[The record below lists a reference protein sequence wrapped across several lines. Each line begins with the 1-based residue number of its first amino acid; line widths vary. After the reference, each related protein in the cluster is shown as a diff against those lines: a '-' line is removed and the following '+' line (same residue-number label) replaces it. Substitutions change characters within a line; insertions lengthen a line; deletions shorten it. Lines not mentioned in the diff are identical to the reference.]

1 MIMMDKIKQD
11 IPIENDTKA
20 LKGDITKILEEIKL
34 PEKRSVRTSGDIP
47 IPQHDTSHTQTIAP
61 EVAESVLGKDVPHTE
76 SVKRDA
82 SIVVPLR
89 TLRDDM
95 SAVIQSSKIS
105 LIRAVSLEEDKKK
118 TAPQTLSAVEVQ
130 MRSRRTRHTLSVL
143 FVIILLIGIGS
154 AALLGVYTITN
165 LQQGVQAQ
173 PPNASILFAEHSI
186 PLVIDHQSPEQI
198 KQILATARVS
208 SAGSVG
214 SITRI
219 TPIISVVD
227 ATGASVQTPATLTQF
242 LHALGAHVP
251 DDLTR
256 ALGDN
261 FVFGIHAVDKNAPVM
276 IIPVISYSRA
286 FAGMLAWESTM
297 NTDLAPVFTPVPAIT
312 KDVNGLPVSRTF
324 VDAVMNNYDVRELKD
339 DAGNVML
346 YYSFPSTQILVIA
359 ESPYSF
365 TEILSRLQ
373 AGRKL

>member
-1 MIMMDKIKQD
+1 MADEIKQETT
-11 IPIENDTKA
+11 IEDETKA
-20 LKGDITKILEEIKL
+20 LKGDIAKILEEVKL
-34 PEKRSVRTSGDIP
+34 PETRTVRASGDIP
-47 IPQHDTSHTQTIAP
+47 LSPPKAVSSEI
-61 EVAESVLGKDVPHTE
+61 AESVLVKNVSNTA
-76 SVKRDA
+76 SVKRDS

-95 SAVIQSSKIS
+95 SAIIQSSKIS

-118 TAPQTLSAVEVQ
+118 TAPQALSAVETQ
-130 MRSRRTRHTLSVL
+130 MHARRARHMVSVL
-143 FVIILLIGIGS
+143 FAIVLLVGIGS
-154 AALLGVYTITN
+154 AALFGVYTVKNI
-165 LQQGVQAQ
+165 QDGVSPQA
-173 PPNASILFAEHSI
+173 PNSSILFAEHSVS
-186 PLVIDHQSPEQI
+186 LVLDHQSPEQI
-198 KQILATARVS
+198 KQILATARTA

-219 TPIISVVD
+219 VPVISGTDVKGVPIQN
-227 ATGASVQTPATLTQF
+227 TATLTQF

-256 ALGDN
+256 ALSGT
-261 FVFGIHAVDKNAPVM
+261 FVFGIHTVDKNAPVM
-276 IIPVISYSRA
+276 IIPVLSYSRA
-286 FAGMLAWESTM
+286 FAGMLAWEATM
-297 NTDLAPVFTPVPAIT
+297 NADLAPMFTPVTAIT
-312 KDVNGLPVSRTF
+312 KDANGLPVSRTF

-339 DAGNVML
+339 DAGNVVL